1 MTFEK
6 FFSEYGIRKLGP
18 KERVT
23 AFSCGD
29 EDLDD
34 FIINDAPLYRDAL
47 LAVTYIIE
55 RNSDKEVVGY
65 FSLANDRIAIKDF
78 PSNNEFNKFR
88 RHRFVNE
95 KRLTNYPS
103 VKLCR
108 FALSHTAKGKHI
120 GSILLDFMKRY
131 FVADNKT
138 GCRFLTVDAYHTAEP
153 FYLKNGFLYLN
164 SGDVEKPTR
173 LMFYDLINLV
183 D

>member
-1 MTFEK
+1 MDFEQ
-6 FFSEYGIRKLGP
+6 FYRDFGIRKLGLG
-18 KERVT
+18 ERID
-23 AFSCGD
+23 AFTCGD

-34 FIINDAPLYRDAL
+34 FILNDAPLYREAL

-55 RNSDKEVVGY
+55 RNSDKEIVGY

-78 PSNNEFNKFR
+78 PSNNEFNRFR

-108 FALSHTAKGKHI
+108 FALSSSVKGKHI

-131 FVADNKT
+131 FVSDNKT
-138 GCRFLTVDAYHTAEP
+138 GCRFMTVDAYRSAES
-153 FYLKNGFLYLN
+153 FYLKNGFLYL
-164 SGDVEKPTR
+164 SGADEDRPTR
-173 LMFYDLINLV
+173 LMFYDLINLE

>member
-1 MTFEK
+1 MTFED
-6 FFSEYGIRKLGP
+6 FYQDYGIRKLDLG
-18 KERVT
+18 ERVK
-23 AFSCGD
+23 AFSCDD

-34 FIINDAPLYRDAL
+34 FIINDAPLYREAL

-108 FALSHTAKGKHI
+108 FALSNAVKGKHI

-131 FVADNKT
+131 FVSDNKT
-138 GCRFLTVDAYHTAEP
+138 GFRFLTVDAYCTAEP
-153 FYLKNGFLYLN
+153 FYQKNGFLYLN
-164 SGDVEKPTR
+164 SADEGKPTR
-173 LMFYDLINLV
+173 LMFYDLINLE

>member
-1 MTFEK
+1 MTFEE
-6 FFSEYGIRKLGP
+6 FYNGYGIRKLDSG
-18 KERVT
+18 ERVDT
-23 AFSCGD
+23 FSCGD
-29 EDLDD
+29 EDLND

-65 FSLANDRIAIKDF
+65 FSLANDRITIKDF

-108 FALSHTAKGKHI
+108 FALSNAVKGQHI

-131 FVADNKT
+131 FVSDNKT
-138 GCRFLTVDAYHTAEP
+138 GCRFLTVDAYRTAEP
-153 FYLKNGFLYLN
+153 FYMKNGFLYLN
-164 SGDVEKPTR
+164 SSDVEKPTR
-173 LMFYDLINLV
+173 LMFYDLINL
-183 D
+183 DD